1 MEKKPV
7 DLPALFKDGGKA
19 AGGGVLLSLLLLL
32 PLTVM
37 VRAGILPMAAVP
49 ACVWLTAGV
58 SAFLAQRLL
67 TTEKGRGAVPRALA
81 SEVVFALV
89 SSGYWP
95 PAYQERRC
103 LSEASCLCWVLLWQ
117 VTWRPVSS
125 EITKSIRGPNT
136 PKGGITDSNQ
146 SKSLHNDFLI
156 TNILCNLQ

>member
-81 SEVVFALV
+81 SEVVFALFLLV
-89 SSGYWP
+89 LAAGV
-95 PAYQERRC
+95 QERRVFPRPPAC
-103 LSEASCLCWVLLWQ
+103 AGFCSGRLPGG
-117 VTWRPVSS
+117 PVSS

>member
-37 VRAGILPMAAVP
+37 VRAGISPMAAVP

-81 SEVVFALV
+81 SEVVFALFLLV
-89 SSGYWP
+89 LAAGVPGAQMSFRGLLPVLGFALAGYLAASFIGNNKKYTRP
-95 PAYQERRC
+95 KHAKRRYY
-103 LSEASCLCWVLLWQ
+103 
-117 VTWRPVSS
+117 R
-125 EITKSIRGPNT
+125 
-136 PKGGITDSNQ
+136 
-146 SKSLHNDFLI
+146 
-156 TNILCNLQ
+156 

>member
-67 TTEKGRGAVPRALA
+67 TTEKGRGAVPALW
-81 SEVVFALV
+81 LRKW
-89 SSGYWP
+89 SSRCFFWYWP

-136 PKGGITDSNQ
+136 PKGGITGSNQ